1 MKLKQ
6 KRAIYG
12 IIFLSRV
19 GRRVISGLWRF
30 GGRMEDGSLVFVD
43 GTGDAGTI
51 FKIPEA
57 EAKQYLIWEIV

>member
-6 KRAIYG
+6 KKALYG

-30 GGRMEDGSLVFVD
+30 GGKGENGELVFVN
-43 GTGDAGTI
+43 GTGDAGEV
-51 FKIPEA
+51 FKIPEN
-57 EAKQYLIWEIV
+57 EMDRYLIWEIS